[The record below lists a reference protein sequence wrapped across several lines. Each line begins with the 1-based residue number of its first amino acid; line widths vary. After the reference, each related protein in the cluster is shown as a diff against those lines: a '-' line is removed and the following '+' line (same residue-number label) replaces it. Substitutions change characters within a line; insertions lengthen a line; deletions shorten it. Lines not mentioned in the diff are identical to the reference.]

1 MKIQI
6 EEKKLVDVPS
16 EWCGYNGA
24 KFLIAG
30 TSKPAFGRKMEIFG
44 TKVGQELNGYR
55 EITDESAQL
64 IPLDY
69 NKAFA
74 DLILDWEGVE
84 DGGGNPVK
92 YSVEMAETL
101 CTMAVDPKTKEGLS
115 TRLVLFV
122 AEQSDRIQKSANQV
136 KDEVLGKPSR
146 STSTRRRNG
155 RPGKR

>member
-155 RPGKR
+155 RPRKR